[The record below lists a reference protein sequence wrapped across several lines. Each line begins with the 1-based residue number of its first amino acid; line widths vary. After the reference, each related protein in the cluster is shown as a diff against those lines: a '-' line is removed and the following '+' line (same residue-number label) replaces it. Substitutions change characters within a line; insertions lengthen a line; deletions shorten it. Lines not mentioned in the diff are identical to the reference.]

1 MFFAC
6 IISFWTLQK
15 LLLLDYEYDDSRLL
29 LLDSLQLAT
38 GQEASDIMLKAILF
52 QRKEFIDLLIM
63 NGFLMQ
69 SFLTVKNLRI
79 LYQEGVR
86 SSTEIMIYILWPIA
100 INLQNMIDCQHDLE
114 FENIIFRHE
123 DSKNYKGKYVLW
135 LEQVEEKSDWMIS
148 ITSFVISLK
157 IT

>member
-1 MFFAC
+1 MN
-6 IISFWTLQK
+6 SFLCFENTL
-15 LLLLDYEYDDSRLL
+15 LFLDYEYDHSRFL

-79 LYQEGVR
+79 LYQEGV
-86 SSTEIMIYILWPIA
+86 SSNTE
-100 INLQNMIDCQHDLE
+100 
-114 FENIIFRHE
+114 
-123 DSKNYKGKYVLW
+123 
-135 LEQVEEKSDWMIS
+135 
-148 ITSFVISLK
+148 K
-157 IT
+157 ITDAP